1 MTKTTSRHLIDILA
15 QVPDPRNA
23 KGKRHPLGAILGL
36 AVIAM
41 MCGYRSYSAIA
52 EWGRTYASA
61 WVQALG
67 FTHAKTPCAA
77 TLHNLFKRLDIAT
90 LESVLSQWVVQ
101 TLQLHP
107 VGSSQLAVAIDGK
120 MLNGSAK
127 QQATVSH
134 LLSVVSHQLGSNH
147 CPTTGG

>member
-67 FTHAKTPCAA
+67 FTHAI
-77 TLHNLFKRLDIAT
+77 KRPH
-90 LESVLSQWVVQ
+90 VLRRYTTSLRDWILPPWSQ
-101 TLQLHP
+101 
-107 VGSSQLAVAIDGK
+107 
-120 MLNGSAK
+120 
-127 QQATVSH
+127 
-134 LLSVVSHQLGSNH
+134 
-147 CPTTGG
+147 C

>member
-61 WVQALG
+61 WSKPSALP
-67 FTHAKTPCAA
+67 TPRPMCCDV
-77 TLHNLFKRLDIAT
+77 TQPL
-90 LESVLSQWVVQ
+90 
-101 TLQLHP
+101 
-107 VGSSQLAVAIDGK
+107 
-120 MLNGSAK
+120 
-127 QQATVSH
+127 
-134 LLSVVSHQLGSNH
+134 
-147 CPTTGG
+147 